1 MKSSLIIATLVV
13 AGAGVVGAT
22 VGATGAG
29 VVQLYG
35 SDTLGPLTG
44 AVIQQAGTGWNNGQ
58 QISTA
63 ANTLNY
69 NGGGSGTGQ
78 SDMIS
83 GTQDIAPMSS
93 MLNSGICSVSAAVG
107 STTTAHG
114 CVIGLDGVGVWASS
128 DNAENTTCNGTPV
141 YPFVATDNACTSGTS
156 TGVDTTTGLDINNT
170 VCGITLGTT
179 AGWRDILKILYF
191 GKDQAGAIH
200 CDSTVRLC
208 LANNYG
214 AVFENANCSSQGPGD
229 VTTAGSPH
237 CTQIRHLFRRDD
249 ASGTTDVFGS
259 LLGFGGPSVL
269 KGGVQIPSAMATK
282 NNTKAYW
289 MGSDSFCNNTQ
300 NFSAAPESTQFKPT
314 PSGQNPGLEAATDS
328 NLLPYTNYVAN
339 DMMDRDPIRREC
351 WTSGGGEQVCEG
363 PTFDPTATCSAT
375 GTTGA
380 TQCNTSSVNGVCS
393 QTKDCQCLNNQCW
406 NKKGTL
412 GLVLPIVTM
421 TTLGT
426 QATPEQFNTQPCT
439 SFTQIKAPVTDV
451 GGSFQSMNCPSGDA
465 NTNGSC
471 FVPADANGNP
481 NCLADLATT
490 NAPATGSAQ
499 GGYNATNG
507 DWEDTGKGPTPNSAS
522 PLVYNLYIYAKNSS
536 NQWVYA
542 LDETGRPVAGDAFH
556 RIHSTQTLSANPL
569 VVPCQQG
576 NETNQIG
583 CLVGASPCSL
593 GYAGR
598 GAYGL
603 LSYSA
608 GGTTT
613 TQTGTQYQMASLR
626 VNGVPSTDTCID
638 YFEYPYTRKLY
649 LNSIVGMGTLTAN
662 TGEWYLAQDECTAN
676 AQNVATMAALQMNPQ
691 FGPFV
696 PIPSFIN
703 GGNPFCEDFNEAMLC
718 SASTNANACTAAQ
731 SAGYA
736 TGFQTTCGNGTVEYG
751 EDCDPAL
758 VAGKSPLPTPGCSN
772 TCRFTQ

>member
-1 MKSSLIIATLVV
+1 MKSSLLIATLVV
-13 AGAGVVGAT
+13 AGAGIIGAT

-29 VVQLYG
+29 IVQLNG
-35 SDTLGPLTG
+35 SDTLGPLTV
-44 AVIQQAGTGWNNGQ
+44 AVISAPGSSWNNGQ

-63 ANTLNY
+63 TNNLNY

-78 SDMIS
+78 SNMIS
-83 GTQDIAPMSS
+83 GIQDIAPMSS
-93 MLNSGICSVSAAVG
+93 MLSSGICTVAPAVG

-128 DNAENTTCNGTPV
+128 DNAQNTTCNGAPV
-141 YPFVATDNACTSGTS
+141 APFAADTSCSGGT
-156 TGVDTTTGLDINNT
+156 TAGVDTTTGLDINRDLT
-170 VCGITLGTT
+170 TACGIHLGTN
-179 AGWRDILKILYF
+179 AGWRDILKILYY
-191 GKDQAGAIH
+191 GKDQTGAIH
-200 CDSTVRLC
+200 CDSNVRLC
-208 LANNYG
+208 LANSYG
-214 AVFENANCSSQGPGD
+214 AVFENANCSAVGPGD

-249 ASGTTDVFGS
+249 ASGTTDVFGA

-269 KGGVQIPSAMATK
+269 KGGVQIPATMATK
-282 NNTKAYW
+282 NNTKQYW
-289 MGSDSFCNNTQ
+289 MGSDSFCNNAA
-300 NFSAAPESTQFKPT
+300 NFTASPESTEFAPT
-314 PSGQNPGLEAATDS
+314 PTGLNPGVEAATDKT
-328 NLLPYTNYVAN
+328 LFTPYVNYVAN

-363 PTFDPTATCSAT
+363 PTYDPTATCSAT

-439 SFTQIKAPVTDV
+439 SFTQIKAPVTYN
-451 GGSFQSMNCPSGDA
+451 GTQYLSMNCPSGDA

-481 NCLADLATT
+481 NCLADLSTT

-522 PLVYNLYIYAKNSS
+522 PLVYNLFIYAKNSS
-536 NQWVYA
+536 NQWQYA

-556 RIHSTQTLSANPL
+556 RIHSTQTLSTNPL

-613 TQTGTQYQMASLR
+613 TQTGTQFQMTSLR

-662 TGEWYLAQDECTAN
+662 TGEWYLAQDECTSA
-676 AQNVATMAALQMNPQ
+676 AQNVATMTSLMTNNQI
-691 FGPFV
+691 GPFV
-696 PIPSFIN
+696 PIPSWVN
-703 GGNPFCEDFNEAMLC
+703 GGNPFCEDFNEQMLC
-718 SASTNANACTAAQ
+718 SASTNANACTAVQ

-736 TGFQTTCGNGTVEYG
+736 TGLTTTCGNGVLEFG
-751 EDCDPAL
+751 EDCDPGL
-758 VAGKSPLPTPGCSN
+758 PLPSTSCSN
-772 TCRFTQ
+772 TCRFLQ